1 VLAAQTAAA
10 LVNECLVKNQKSCRI
25 DLDTADFV
33 RHVPGFPVCPRF
45 LGFEA
50 EVNGDRNV
58 RGNGLAVP
66 RRWLVL
72 VFLQGFDS
80 GRAQ

>member
-1 VLAAQTAAA
+1 MLPNRFYHE
-10 LVNECLVKNQKSCRI
+10 LRVKARVGQLN
-25 DLDTADFV
+25 LENV
-33 RHVPGFPVCPRF
+33 RSVPGFPVCPRF